1 MGVNRMSFSLLVF
14 VRSLIAFAA
23 LFLFARIIRKQQI
36 GQMTLFEYLTG
47 ITIGSIAA
55 SLSVELED
63 EPVPTLVG
71 IATWGGI
78 TLGIAVVSLRSQR
91 LRRFF
96 ETEPRVLIRDGRII
110 EENLRKERMTMD
122 QLLMNLRLKNVFRV
136 EDVAYAI
143 LEANGQVSVLPKAD
157 KRPLQPHDLNLPVSA
172 ESLPFTVIK
181 DGQINHQRLAE
192 AGRTTTWL
200 MGELKRQGIDRV
212 EDVSL
217 AQLDDQGKLFVDRK
231 GEWEEGAYPSGKQ
244 LVANLEKLLVDLHQF
259 ALETDDPRARRDY
272 RRAAQ
277 HVETILGRLK
287 RHFRERRRRDNV
299 RLRLLALALLG
310 CLGLGL
316 AAGCANPF
324 KAPLS
329 PEQDV
334 LGAARATLRAVEE
347 GQWATADEQYGRLVA
362 AWRAIH
368 RRVYL
373 TPTRETSA
381 PSRKPCP
388 NCAPTCATGNKPMLW
403 PRSIGWKRC
412 GTTSPNSKS
421 RTNAPS
427 ARGGAAVVIASCT
440 AALAASRSS
449 RGFGAS

>member
-287 RHFRERRRRDNV
+287 RHFRETT
-299 RLRLLALALLG
+299 
-310 CLGLGL
+310 
-316 AAGCANPF
+316 
-324 KAPLS
+324 K
-329 PEQDV
+329 
-334 LGAARATLRAVEE
+334 E
-347 GQWATADEQYGRLVA
+347 G
-362 AWRAIH
+362 
-368 RRVYL
+368 
-373 TPTRETSA
+373 
-381 PSRKPCP
+381 
-388 NCAPTCATGNKPMLW
+388 
-403 PRSIGWKRC
+403 
-412 GTTSPNSKS
+412 
-421 RTNAPS
+421 
-427 ARGGAAVVIASCT
+427 
-440 AALAASRSS
+440 
-449 RGFGAS
+449 